1 MLKRLFRGT
10 WDELPRLL
18 AGTVLFC
25 LGFYLAAGAVP
36 GITPIS
42 LPALAIG
49 VAPGAAVL
57 LRAYLRI
64 GADAGPAAPGSRTVR
79 GVRAAVRVAAVLL
92 VPTVAGSLYLVA
104 RFVAVDRGVWWLV
117 PSMVIC
123 AAATVVALVLAVAAL
138 PSAAQD
144 SWPGTGAALRSAVE
158 TVVRRPVPVIASLVL
173 PAAAILVVSEVAAT
187 LLLFFPAPA
196 ALVVVAARLTTSLDA
211 GRPALTLGSE
221 GTTAP

>member
-1 MLKRLFRGT
+1 MGAASPTSKVDASAAGAEPAVAASNEAVVLKRLFHGT

-42 LPALAIG
+42 LSTLAIG
-49 VAPGAAVL
+49 VAPG
-57 LRAYLRI
+57 
-64 GADAGPAAPGSRTVR
+64 
-79 GVRAAVRVAAVLL
+79 
-92 VPTVAGSLYLVA
+92 
-104 RFVAVDRGVWWLV
+104 FVTVDRGVWWLV
-117 PSMVIC
+117 PSMVVC
-123 AAATVVALVLAVAAL
+123 AAVTVVTLVLAVAAL
-138 PSAAQD
+138 PSAAED

-158 TVVRRPVPVIASLVL
+158 AVVQQPVPVLASLVL
-173 PAAAILVVSEVAAT
+173 PAAAILVVSELAAT

-196 ALVVVAARLTTSLDA
+196 ALVVVAARLTASLDA
-211 GRPALTLGSE
+211 VRPARTLGSE